1 MDTELQ
7 IRKIMKNLFLKNK
20 KIRWLLLFFG
30 IVVAICVVL
39 IIRENAIPSW
49 VKWQKKQISIRKGE
63 DEKAELILDK
73 KAFAIYDSKGDEI
86 FRSDK
91 AYKIQDVIAADI
103 DNDGQEEILAILWKK
118 GIYGKHMPFW
128 KKTDEKNYSQHL
140 FIYRF
145 EKSGN
150 IVPMWGASETGILIN
165 RIKTYHKN
173 SAMIMCESVDKEIS
187 LWRWNDWGLR
197 REESDVSFVAFGDN
211 LIHTEIYEYAEHE
224 ENGKFD
230 FLYVPFTDEIRNA
243 DIAALNAET
252 VLVEDRNQVSGYPI
266 FGSPKEVGEAIADA
280 GFDIA
285 ACANNHIMDKGISA
299 LDYTYNFY
307 QSKDIL
313 CPGIQ
318 KSSDTSYK
326 PYELISRNGIRFAV
340 FSYTYGTNVGD
351 ISKVYP
357 YAVHYFPQN
366 ETQEKELLR
375 DFEKARKEADFIIV
389 FAHWGEEYQKEVT
402 KQQKEMAALFAKAGA
417 DLVIG
422 SHPHVVQE
430 TETIK
435 RDDGGDTLIYYS
447 LGNFRAN
454 QGMNE
459 ETRTGGEAKV
469 VISHTWDG
477 VTIKSHELELI
488 SAFWK

>member
-1 MDTELQ
+1 M
-7 IRKIMKNLFLKNK
+7 RNLFLKNRK
-20 KIRWLLLFFG
+20 LRWLLLFFG

-39 IIRENAIPSW
+39 IIRGNTIPSW
-49 VKWQKKQISIRKGE
+49 VKWQNKQISIIKSD
-63 DEKAELILDK
+63 DEKANLILDK
-73 KAFAIYDSKGDEI
+73 KAFAVYDSQGEEI

-91 AYKIQDVIAADI
+91 AFKIQDVIAADI
-103 DNDGQEEILAILWKK
+103 DNDGKEEILAVLWKR
-118 GIYGKHMPFW
+118 GIYGKHRPFW
-128 KKTDEKNYSQHL
+128 KKADEKNYSQHL

-145 EKSGN
+145 EKSGKV
-150 IVPMWGASETGILIN
+150 VPMWGASETGILIN

-197 REESDVSFVAFGDN
+197 REKSDVSFVAFGDN

-224 ENGKFD
+224 KNGKFD
-230 FLYVPFTDEIRNA
+230 FLYEPFKDEIKDA
-243 DIAALNAET
+243 DLAALNAET
-252 VLVEDRNQVSGYPI
+252 PLVDNAKLVSGYPQ

-285 ACANNHIMDKGISA
+285 ACANNHIMDKGITA
-299 LDYTYNFY
+299 LDYTYDFY
-307 QSKDIL
+307 KSKDIL

-318 KSSDTSYK
+318 KSSDTSYR

-357 YAVHYFPQN
+357 YAVHYLPQS
-366 ETQEKELLR
+366 EAQEKELLR
-375 DFEKARKEADFIIV
+375 DFEKARKEADFIVV

-402 KQQKEMAALFAKAGA
+402 KQQKEMAALFAKASA

-435 RDDGGDTLIYYS
+435 RDDGGETLIYYS

-454 QGMNE
+454 QGMKE